1 MFSSFVTPL
10 GVILSQQTS
19 RLYLRASPSLNLAL
33 CTCLIF
39 YKRFDTPIWELFW
52 VDILKMCYIIFLNKM
67 SKVINASC
75 SVTLQEL
82 VWIVDAVSE
91 QGQLQPQTMAQFGW
105 WGELVYCPAVL
116 FPALSC
122 PALFS
127 SCHLLTMSFTFHI
140 IYFPCHIITL
150 IFTCPVWY
158 LPCHCIA
165 LFLKVPGHFITL
177 WCTCPVIYF
186 PCHFIF
192 CHLLALLFIAMS
204 FSFPL
209 ILFQCYLLSL
219 SFSFYVIYFPCRLLF
234 I

>member
-127 SCHLLTMSFTFHI
+127 SCHLLTMSFINH
-140 IYFPCHIITL
+140 
-150 IFTCPVWY
+150 
-158 LPCHCIA
+158 
-165 LFLKVPGHFITL
+165 
-177 WCTCPVIYF
+177 VIYF
-186 PCHFIF
+186 PY
-192 CHLLALLFIAMS
+192 HLFSMS
-204 FSFPL
+204 YNYPDIYLSCLVFTMSLYCFTFKSTRSFYYTVMYLP
-209 ILFQCYLLSL
+209 CYLLSL
-219 SFSFYVIYFPCRLLF
+219 SFYFLSFTCPVIYCYVI
-234 I
+234 